1 MNDREQAGGGIQ
13 QGALER
19 REPALATRLDG
30 ECRARRSTGLTIFSF
45 HFHCAD
51 AVQGGA
57 TRAEGPAKQPHGGR
71 WRGAAARYSSNDG

>member
-13 QGALER
+13 QAALNR
-19 REPALATRLDG
+19 RESALATRLDG

-45 HFHCAD
+45 IFTAN
-51 AVQGGA
+51 AMQGGPA
-57 TRAEGPAKQPHGGR
+57 RAEGPAKQRHVAR